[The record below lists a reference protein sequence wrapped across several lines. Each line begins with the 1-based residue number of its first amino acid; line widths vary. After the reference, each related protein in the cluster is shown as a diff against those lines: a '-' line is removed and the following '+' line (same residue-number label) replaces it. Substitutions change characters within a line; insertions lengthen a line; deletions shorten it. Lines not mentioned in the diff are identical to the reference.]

1 MFNLSKA
8 AWFCLLLWMPALWAA
23 DSGWLVSPQND
34 HAKVRIRAEP
44 AAGETRML
52 LSVQL
57 EKGWKTYWR
66 SPGEGGIAPTIAWN
80 SPLDAVKWYWPV
92 PQRFDVSGIS
102 TQGYHEQVVL
112 PIVISA
118 KTSKTLSGTLTLS
131 TCSNVCIL
139 TDYPFSVDLSAPV
152 SAENQQQFEHDFAQA
167 MGQIP
172 IANALTQ
179 QIQAG
184 FSQGE
189 VQILAQRDEGWQ
201 QPELFFD
208 TLEDVDL
215 GKPIVTVQGNQLLV
229 QVPATDGWGEG
240 TGDLRGKPLTMVI
253 TDAGLA
259 QQVTVTIGPALS
271 LPTSPTPFWS
281 WILMALAGGLI
292 LNLMPCVLPVL
303 AMKLGSILQ
312 TEHQTRRQVR
322 WQFLASSAGIIT
334 SFWLLALLMTALRLG
349 NHALGWGIQFQNPW
363 FIGFMVLV
371 TALFT
376 ANLFGLFEI
385 RLSSSLNTR
394 IAAPRLETSGRR
406 GMAGH
411 FGQGALATLLATPC
425 SAPFL
430 GTAVA
435 FALAAPLPALWG
447 IFTAL
452 GVGMSLPWLAVA
464 TWPKLALC
472 LPRPGRW
479 MNHLRIGM
487 GVLMLASSMW
497 LLSLMVSHIGLQM
510 VVMMAGVLLLA
521 LLLAIG
527 WRYGVCVAAIVS
539 LLCVLV
545 VGGLLAGKSLLAG
558 SLTADVWRK
567 PLHDNIQ
574 WQPLTESAIKKA
586 LVEHKRVFVD
596 VTADW
601 CVTCKVNKIHVLM
614 RDDVQQALQ
623 APDVVALRGDWTRP
637 SAEIT
642 EFLRERGSV
651 AIPFNQIYGPQQ
663 PQGVVLSPLLDRD
676 VLLKVLADAKGNKE

>member
-1 MFNLSKA
+1 MFNLCKA
-8 AWFCLLLWMPALWAA
+8 ALFCLLLLWMPTLWAA
-23 DSGWLVSPQND
+23 DSGWLVSAQND
-34 HAKVRIRAEP
+34 HAKVRVRAEP
-44 AAGETRML
+44 SAGNETRML
-52 LSVQL
+52 LNVQL

-66 SPGEGGIAPTIAWN
+66 SPGEGGIAPAITW
-80 SPLDAVKWYWPV
+80 SPPLETVKWYWPV

-102 TQGYHEQVVL
+102 TQGYHEQAVL
-112 PIVISA
+112 PIVISG
-118 KTSKTLSGTLTLS
+118 KVPKTLSGTLTLS

-139 TDYPFSVDLSAPV
+139 TDYPFSLGMSAAI

-167 MGQIP
+167 MGQVP

-189 VQILAQRDEGWQ
+189 VQILALRDEGWQ

-215 GKPIVTVQGNQLLV
+215 GKPVVTVQGNQLSV

-240 TGDLRGKPLTMVI
+240 TGNLSGKSLTLVI
-253 TDAGLA
+253 ADGGLA
-259 QQVTVTIGPALS
+259 QEATMTIGPALT
-271 LPTSPTPFWS
+271 LPQSSSSFWS
-281 WILMALAGGLI
+281 WILMALTGGLI

-334 SFWLLALLMTALRLG
+334 SFWLLALLMTLLRLG

-385 RLSSSLNTR
+385 QLSSSLNTR
-394 IAAPRLETSGRR
+394 IAAPRIEKPGAR

-435 FALAAPLPALWG
+435 FALAAPIPALWG

-464 TWPKLALC
+464 AWPKLALC

-479 MNHLRIGM
+479 MNLLRIAM
-487 GVLMLASSMW
+487 GVLMLASSLW
-497 LLSLMVSHIGLQM
+497 LLSLMVSHIGRQT
-510 VVMMAGVLLLA
+510 VIIIAGIALLA

-527 WRYGVCVAAIVS
+527 RRYGARIAAIVS
-539 LLCVLV
+539 LIAVLI
-545 VGGLLAGKSLLAG
+545 VGGLLLVG
-558 SLTADVWRK
+558 SLTADLWRK
-567 PLHDNIQ
+567 PLHDNIP
-574 WQPLTESAIKKA
+574 WQPLTETAIKKA
-586 LVEHKRVFVD
+586 LAEHKRVFVD

-637 SAEIT
+637 SADIT
-642 EFLRERGSV
+642 AFLRERGSV

-676 VLLKVLADAKGNKE
+676 VLLKVLADAKGNEK

>member
-1 MFNLSKA
+1 
-8 AWFCLLLWMPALWAA
+8 A

-34 HAKVRIRAEP
+34 HAKVRLRAEP
-44 AAGETRML
+44 STGDETRML
-52 LSVQL
+52 LAVQL
-57 EKGWKTYWR
+57 QDGWKTYWR
-66 SPGEGGIAPTIAWN
+66 SPGEGGIAPTIAWDL
-80 SPLDAVKWYWPV
+80 PLDAVKWHWPV

-102 TQGYHEQVVL
+102 TQGYHQQVML
-112 PIVISA
+112 PIVISGPLP
-118 KTSKTLSGTLTLS
+118 KRVSGTLTLS

-139 TDYPFSVDLSAPV
+139 TDYPFSLDLSSPI
-152 SAENQQQFEHDFAQA
+152 SAENQQQFMHDFAQA
-167 MGQIP
+167 MGQVP
-172 IANALTQ
+172 IANALTK
-179 QIQAG
+179 QIQVG
-184 FSQGE
+184 YGNGE
-189 VQILAQRDEGWQ
+189 VQILALREEGWQ
-201 QPELFFD
+201 QPALFFD
-208 TLEDVDL
+208 SLDDVDL
-215 GKPIVTVQGNQLLV
+215 GKPIVSVQGNQLSV
-229 QVPATDGWGEG
+229 RVAATDGWGEG
-240 TGDLRGKPLTMVI
+240 TADLRGKPLTMVI
-253 TDAGLA
+253 SDAGLA
-259 QQVTVTIGPALS
+259 QETTLNIGSALRLPAS
-271 LPTSPTPFWS
+271 STTFWS
-281 WILMALAGGLI
+281 WIFMALAGGLI

-312 TEHQTRRQVR
+312 TEQQTRRQVR
-322 WQFLASSAGIIT
+322 WQFLASAAGIIS

-349 NHALGWGIQFQNPW
+349 NHALGWGIQFQSPW

-376 ANLFGLFEI
+376 ANLLGLFDI
-385 RLSSSLNTR
+385 QLSSSLNSR
-394 IAAPRLETSGRR
+394 IAAPRIEKSGAR

-435 FALAAPLPALWG
+435 FALAAPLPVLWG

-464 TWPKLALC
+464 AWPTLALC

-479 MNHLRIGM
+479 MIHLRIAM
-487 GVLMLASSMW
+487 GGLMLASSLW
-497 LLSLMVSHIGLQM
+497 LLTLMISHIGLLA
-510 VVMMAGVLLLA
+510 VIITAGVLLLA

-527 WRYGVCVAAIVS
+527 WRYGARVAVIVS
-539 LLCVLV
+539 LISVLII
-545 VGGLLAGKSLLAG
+545 GALLLAG
-558 SLTADVWRK
+558 SLTANLWRQ
-567 PLHDNIQ
+567 PLHDNIP
-574 WQPLTESAIKKA
+574 WQPLTESAIKQA
-586 LVEHKRVFVD
+586 LREHKRVFVD

-637 SAEIT
+637 SAAIT
-642 EFLRERGSV
+642 QFLRERGTV

-676 VLLKVLADAKGNKE
+676 VLLKVLADAKGDKE